1 MATSSDHGQV
11 EGTLAHG
18 GQPHGKSPFPP
29 FDPANFT
36 PLLIWLVLTFGL
48 LYLLMSKIALPRV
61 ANILH
66 TRSTKISGDIAE
78 AHGLHAQ
85 SEEAAAALEKTLA
98 EARAK
103 AQALAQETH
112 ARLNAE
118 TEAKRQVLEANL
130 NGQLG
135 SAEAHIAE
143 MKKQAMSNV
152 GTIAGEAAA
161 AIVARITGRPA
172 DTRAIAAA
180 LAADKG

>member
-1 MATSSDHGQV
+1 MATTSDHGQV

-18 GQPHGKSPFPP
+18 GEPHGKGPFPP

-61 ANILH
+61 ENILH
-66 TRSTKISGDIAE
+66 TRSAKIRKDISDALAARGE
-78 AHGLHAQ
+78 
-85 SEEAAAALEKTLA
+85 SERAAAELEKTIA
-98 EARAK
+98 DARAK

-118 TEAKRQVLEANL
+118 TEAKRQGLEANL
-130 NGQLG
+130 NAQLAA
-135 SAEAHIAE
+135 AEVQIGE
-143 MKKQAMSNV
+143 TKKQAMSNV

-161 AIVARITGRPA
+161 AIIAKLTGKPA
-172 DTRAIAAA
+172 DSKAIASA
-180 LAADKG
+180 LSSDKA

>member
-18 GQPHGKSPFPP
+18 GQPHAKGPFPP
-29 FDPANFT
+29 FDPANLT

-48 LYLLMSKIALPRV
+48 LYLLMSKIALPQV
-61 ANILH
+61 ANILQ
-66 TRSTKISGDIAE
+66 TRSAKIKKDISDAHAAREESERASAE
-78 AHGLHAQ
+78 
-85 SEEAAAALEKTLA
+85 LEKTIA

-118 TEAKRQVLEANL
+118 TEAKRQGLEANL
-130 NGQLG
+130 NAQLAA
-135 SAEAHIAE
+135 AEVQIAE

-152 GTIAGEAAA
+152 GTIAGDAAEAIIARLTGKPGDSK
-161 AIVARITGRPA
+161 AIS
-172 DTRAIAAA
+172 AA
-180 LAADKG
+180 LAADKS